1 MIGFVVFTQ
10 EHSNNFGVFET
21 MFGQGHLYRV
31 SDPDAQDF
39 IALLSTHVK
48 NFNRHTWKQEKKY
61 QILFQGSYY
70 EGTITSIS
78 GKLSSIYTCNYI
90 RLTVFIILLYF

>member
-10 EHSNNFGVFET
+10 EHSNNFGVFEI
-21 MFGQGHLYRV
+21 MFGRGHLYRI

-39 IALLSTHVK
+39 IVPLSTYVK

-70 EGTITSIS
+70 EGPITSIS
-78 GKLSSIYTCNYI
+78 GKLSYIYACNYMG
-90 RLTVFIILLYF
+90 LTVFIISLCF